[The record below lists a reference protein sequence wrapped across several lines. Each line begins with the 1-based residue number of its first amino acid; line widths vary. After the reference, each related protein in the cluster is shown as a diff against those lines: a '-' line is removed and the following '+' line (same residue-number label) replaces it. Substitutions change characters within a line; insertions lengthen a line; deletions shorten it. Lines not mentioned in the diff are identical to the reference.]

1 MGHKFKPGDIVYT
14 ADMLGPKDGFHNEAL
29 GDLSEPE
36 VRAYKIESI
45 DPDGFGWHW
54 YYARDLQDGTNTSI
68 RESDLYG
75 SAKEACLALLTEQF
89 YLNRN
94 ISEILLL
101 FGECLRWLLKENQNA
116 KT

>member
-14 ADMLGPKDGFHNEAL
+14 AGMLGPEDGCHAA
-29 GDLSEPE
+29 LSEPE
-36 VRAYKIESI
+36 VRAYKIESV

-75 SAKEACLALLTEQF
+75 SAKEACLSLLTEEF
-89 YLNRN
+89 HLNRN

-101 FGECLRWLLKENQNA
+101 FGEGLRWLLKDGQDA